1 MKRFRKIC
9 SAVLCLAVTLSVAG
23 FSASAADGVSDT
35 QTETSVAYAGGKY
48 YDKLAD
54 AFRAVGTEGVVELV
68 SDATVDVVINVMEG
82 STVTLDLGA
91 YRITPSETCASGKLL
106 RNDGTLTITGEAE
119 GAIDVTG
126 KDPNWYPIE
135 NRDGHLEIISGNIIG
150 NMWGIRLIGGTAE
163 ISGGGVRAVA
173 DSSQTCALYMFEAQ
187 VQVSGNAKIISA
199 DTAAEVYGGS
209 LTVSEDAALS
219 GKFGVVLFNNTQ
231 ENTSDAEHAE
241 LTMTGGTIEAT
252 YGFALSGNNTQSAQC
267 SAEITG
273 GVLKSIEDGTGIY
286 WPMEGDLTIGGDAVV
301 EGGTGIEMK
310 MGTLT
315 VQDEAQIKGSGVW
328 SEDKPYNGGSQAEG
342 SAILVSAQMY
352 GENAGQYISNPN
364 LTVRILGGV
373 YTSAKGNAVTVYN
386 TEDTPA
392 QTAEVSVT
400 GGEFNAADGRTDVKV
415 IVPAGDN
422 ATELKKENNTNS
434 FVTSKSNTTVTV
446 SADAALAV
454 VDKDGETAYYADVNE
469 ALKANTGDADELR
482 VYVLGNSQVGSE
494 ALESEKVKLIAADGV
509 ELKVT
514 SAVEDMIVQETVNE
528 DGSKTY
534 ELVSAEQ
541 FANPEVTLSADRT
554 EVEAGE
560 TILLTA
566 KAIHEE
572 DGVTYSYA
580 WYKDGKLIEGAQADT
595 LKVTESG
602 SYTVKV
608 TAHKSAEGVTL
619 NSAEVESAAVR
630 CTVLAA
636 EEPTDSTDT
645 GVPGNWAAVLLA
657 ASAGMLAVLTALKR
671 KKA

>member
-35 QTETSVAYAGGKY
+35 QTETSVAYAAGKY

-54 AFRAVGTEGVVELV
+54 AFSAVGTEGVVELV

-106 RNDGTLTITGEAE
+106 RNYGTLTITGEAE

-163 ISGGGVRAVA
+163 ISGGKVRAVT
-173 DSSQTCALYMFEAQ
+173 DSSQTCALYMSEAQ

-241 LTMTGGTIEAT
+241 LIMTGGTIEAT
-252 YGFALSGNNTQSAQC
+252 YGFALSGNNIQSAQC

-386 TEDTPA
+386 AEDTPA

-454 VDKDGETAYYADVNE
+454 VDRDGETAYYADVNE
-469 ALKANTGDADELR
+469 ALNANTGDADELR

-580 WYKDGKLIEGAQADT
+580 WYKDGQLIEGAQADT

-645 GVPGNWAAVLLA
+645 GVSGNWAAVLLA

>member
-9 SAVLCLAVTLSVAG
+9 SAVLCMAVTLSVAG

-35 QTETSVAYAGGKY
+35 QTGTSVAYAAGKY

-54 AFRAVGTEGVVELV
+54 AFSAVGTEGVVKLV
-68 SDATVDVVINVMEG
+68 SDATVDIVINVKAG

-91 YRITPSETCASGKLL
+91 YRITPSEKCKSGKLL
-106 RNDGTLTITGEAE
+106 RNCGTLTITGEAE
-119 GAIDVTG
+119 GAIDVIG
-126 KDPNWYPIE
+126 KTPDWCAIE
-135 NRDGHLEIISGNIIG
+135 NRDGHLEIASGNIIG

-163 ISGGGVRAVA
+163 ISGGEVRAVA
-173 DSSQTCALYMFEAQ
+173 DSSQTCALLVSKAQ
-187 VQVSGNAKIISA
+187 AQVSGNAKIISA

-219 GKFGVVLFNNTQ
+219 GEFGVVLFNNTQ

-373 YTSAKGNAVTVYN
+373 LTSAKGNAVTVYN
-386 TEDTPA
+386 TEDTPT

>member
-9 SAVLCLAVTLSVAG
+9 SAVLCMAVTLSVAG
-23 FSASAADGVSDT
+23 FSAAAADGVSDT

-68 SDATVDVVINVMEG
+68 ADATVDVVINVKAG
-82 STVTLDLGA
+82 STLTLDLGA
-91 YRITPSETCASGKLL
+91 YRITPSEKCVSGKLL
-106 RNDGTLTITGEAE
+106 RNYGTLTITGEAE

-163 ISGGGVRAVA
+163 ISGGEVRAVT
-173 DSSQTCALYMFEAQ
+173 DSSQTCALLVSKAQ
-187 VQVSGNAKIISA
+187 AQVSGNAKIISA

-386 TEDTPA
+386 AEDTPA

-454 VDKDGETAYYADVNE
+454 VDRDGETAYYADVNE
-469 ALKANTGDADELR
+469 ALNANTGDADELR

-580 WYKDGKLIEGAQADT
+580 WYKDGQLIEGAQADT

-619 NSAEVESAAVR
+619 NSAEVESAAVS

>member
-54 AFRAVGTEGVVELV
+54 AFSAVGTEGVVELV
-68 SDATVDVVINVMEG
+68 ADATVDIVINVKAG
-82 STVTLDLGA
+82 STLTLDLGA
-91 YRITPSETCASGKLL
+91 YRITPSETCESGKLL
-106 RNDGTLTITGEAE
+106 RNYGTLTITGEAE
-119 GAIDVTG
+119 GAIDVIG
-126 KDPNWYPIE
+126 KTPDWCAIE
-135 NRDGHLEIISGNIIG
+135 NRGGHLEIASGNIIG

-163 ISGGGVRAVA
+163 ISGGEVRAVT
-173 DSSQTCALYMFEAQ
+173 DSSQTCALYMSEAQ

-469 ALKANTGDADELR
+469 ALNANTGDADELR

-514 SAVEDMIVQETVNE
+514 SAVGDMIVQETVNE

-541 FANPEVTLSADRT
+541 FAAPKVTLSADRT

-580 WYKDGKLIEGAQADT
+580 WYKDGQLIEGAQADT

-645 GVPGNWAAVLLA
+645 GVSGNWAAVLLA

>member
-1 MKRFRKIC
+1 
-9 SAVLCLAVTLSVAG
+9 
-23 FSASAADGVSDT
+23 
-35 QTETSVAYAGGKY
+35 
-48 YDKLAD
+48 
-54 AFRAVGTEGVVELV
+54 
-68 SDATVDVVINVMEG
+68 
-82 STVTLDLGA
+82 
-91 YRITPSETCASGKLL
+91 
-106 RNDGTLTITGEAE
+106 
-119 GAIDVTG
+119 
-126 KDPNWYPIE
+126 
-135 NRDGHLEIISGNIIG
+135 
-150 NMWGIRLIGGTAE
+150 
-163 ISGGGVRAVA
+163 
-173 DSSQTCALYMFEAQ
+173 
-187 VQVSGNAKIISA
+187 
-199 DTAAEVYGGS
+199 
-209 LTVSEDAALS
+209 
-219 GKFGVVLFNNTQ
+219 
-231 ENTSDAEHAE
+231 
-241 LTMTGGTIEAT
+241 
-252 YGFALSGNNTQSAQC
+252 
-267 SAEITG
+267 
-273 GVLKSIEDGTGIY
+273 
-286 WPMEGDLTIGGDAVV
+286 
-301 EGGTGIEMK
+301 
-310 MGTLT
+310 
-315 VQDEAQIKGSGVW
+315 
-328 SEDKPYNGGSQAEG
+328 
-342 SAILVSAQMY
+342 MY

-386 TEDTPA
+386 AEDTPA

-454 VDKDGETAYYADVNE
+454 VDRDGETAYYADVNE
-469 ALKANTGDADELR
+469 ALNANTGDADELR

-528 DGSKTY
+528 DGSRTY

-580 WYKDGKLIEGAQADT
+580 WYKDGQLIEGAQADT

>member
-35 QTETSVAYAGGKY
+35 QTETSVAYAAGKY

-54 AFRAVGTEGVVELV
+54 AFSAVGTEGVVELV
-68 SDATVDVVINVMEG
+68 SDATVDVVINVKAG
-82 STVTLDLGA
+82 STLTLDLGA
-91 YRITPSETCASGKLL
+91 YRITPSETCASGRLL
-106 RNDGTLTITGEAE
+106 RNYGTLTITGEAE

-163 ISGGGVRAVA
+163 ISGGEVRAVT
-173 DSSQTCALYMFEAQ
+173 DSSQTCALLVSKAQ
-187 VQVSGNAKIISA
+187 AQVSGDARITGANAA
-199 DTAAEVYGGS
+199 TEVYGGS

-231 ENTSDAEHAE
+231 KNTSDAEHAE

-454 VDKDGETAYYADVNE
+454 VDRDGETAYYADVNE
-469 ALKANTGDADELR
+469 ALNANTGDADELR

-514 SAVEDMIVQETVNE
+514 SAVGDMIVQETVNE

-541 FANPEVTLSADRT
+541 FAAPKVTLSADRT

-645 GVPGNWAAVLLA
+645 GVSGNWAAVLLA

>member
-35 QTETSVAYAGGKY
+35 QTETSVAYAAGKY

-54 AFRAVGTEGVVELV
+54 AFSAVGTEGVVELV
-68 SDATVDVVINVMEG
+68 SDATVDIVINVKAG
-82 STVTLDLGA
+82 STLTLDLGA
-91 YRITPSETCASGKLL
+91 YRITPSEKCVSGKLL
-106 RNDGTLTITGEAE
+106 RNYGTLTITGEAE

-126 KDPNWYPIE
+126 KTPDWCAIE
-135 NRDGHLEIISGNIIG
+135 NRGGHLEIASGNIIG

-163 ISGGGVRAVA
+163 ISGGEVRAVA
-173 DSSQTCALYMFEAQ
+173 DSSQTCALYMSEAQ

-454 VDKDGETAYYADVNE
+454 VDRDGETAYYADVNE

-541 FANPEVTLSADRT
+541 FAAPKVTLSADRT

-566 KAIHEE
+566 KAVHEE

-580 WYKDGKLIEGAQADT
+580 WYKDGQLIEGAQADT

-645 GVPGNWAAVLLA
+645 GVSGNWAAVLLA